1 MLFAPQV
8 NFFGHAILAT
18 RDHDAPAFVLG
29 SMLPDFVS
37 MVRGRP
43 DFEDGSLVARGV
55 EHHHAVDHAFHGA
68 PLFLE
73 LMGEG
78 QDRLDE
84 LGVRPGPAM
93 AAAHVGVELLLD
105 GWLSDRGHDPARFDR
120 ALEVHVDHLR
130 WPSEELE
137 QRWELLRR
145 RLLDGTLPRAYL
157 DPDFVATRID
167 WVLSPRKR
175 LALHG
180 DERAAVAAWL
190 DAARARVASH
200 ADALMRQVW
209 SRHISRRERISDEG

>member
-1 MLFAPQV
+1 MSWRSA
-8 NFFGHAILAT
+8 
-18 RDHDAPAFVLG
+18 
-29 SMLPDFVS
+29 
-37 MVRGRP
+37 
-43 DFEDGSLVARGV
+43 
-55 EHHHAVDHAFHGA
+55 
-68 PLFLE
+68 
-73 LMGEG
+73 
-78 QDRLDE
+78 
-84 LGVRPGPAM
+84 
-93 AAAHVGVELLLD
+93 
-105 GWLSDRGHDPARFDR
+105 
-120 ALEVHVDHLR
+120 
-130 WPSEELE
+130 WPSTCSAALRSAGPSRRKARRAGANAAPTGNEQSRAFNASQLSWLVDEAGGTLLVDAVYKLEELE